1 VAGAELNP
9 PRPEG
14 AINMWLLFE
23 LEVILM
29 LAQPA
34 QLGDAP
40 VTIPLASL
48 DDKRVARRL
57 FEAASSPAQNVV
69 LILKGVKTQAA
80 PGASWEVHVEPT
92 GATPDDQGRNLVGVV
107 SSYDPA
113 PGEFLFVID
122 PVINA
127 AGKKNLQVRF
137 VPTSGLVVGG
147 KAQPAEVRPGVT
159 IGEIALAIETAP
171 R

>member
-1 VAGAELNP
+1 
-9 PRPEG
+9 
-14 AINMWLLFE
+14 MWLLFE
-23 LEVILM
+23 LEVIWL

-34 QLGDAP
+34 QLGGGP
-40 VTIPLASL
+40 VTIPLAAL
-48 DDKRVARRL
+48 DDEQVAHRV
-57 FEAASSPAQNVV
+57 FEAARSPAQNVV

-92 GATPDDQGRNLVGVV
+92 GAKPDDQARNLVGVI
-107 SSYDPA
+107 SLYDPS
-113 PGEFLFVID
+113 PGQFFFVID

-127 AGKKNLQVRF
+127 AGEKNLQVRF
-137 VPTSGLVVGG
+137 VPTSGLVVDG
-147 KAQPAEVRPGVT
+147 KPQPAELRSRVI